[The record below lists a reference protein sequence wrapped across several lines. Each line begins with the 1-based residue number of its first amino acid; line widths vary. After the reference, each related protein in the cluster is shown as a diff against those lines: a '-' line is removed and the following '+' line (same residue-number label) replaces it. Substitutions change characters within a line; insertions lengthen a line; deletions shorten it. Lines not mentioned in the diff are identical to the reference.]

1 MQTILQVLDAFL
13 CVLVVIAAAEYLR
26 RVRPMDEPLLS
37 ISFYLVAI
45 AAFGSF
51 IMNIKG
57 HPVSPFAMTMH
68 AAVILYAIA
77 KRGHICNIPPSST
90 ERT

>member
-1 MQTILQVLDAFL
+1 MHVILQVVDAFL
-13 CVLVVIAAAEYLR
+13 CVLVVITAAEYLR

-68 AAVILYAIA
+68 LAVILYAIA

>member
-13 CVLVVIAAAEYLR
+13 CVLVVVAAAEYLR

-37 ISFYLVAI
+37 VSFYLVAI

-51 IMNIKG
+51 IFNIKG
-57 HPVSPFAMTMH
+57 HPVSPFTMTMH

-77 KRGHICNIPPSST
+77 RRGHICKIPD
-90 ERT
+90 

>member
-1 MQTILQVLDAFL
+1 MHTILQVVDAFL
-13 CVLVVIAAAEYLR
+13 CVLVVVAAAEYLR

-51 IMNIKG
+51 ILNIKG
-57 HPVSPFAMTMH
+57 HPISPFAVTMH

-77 KRGHICNIPPSST
+77 RRGHICKIPD
-90 ERT
+90 

>member
-26 RVRPMDEPLLS
+26 RIRPMDDPVLAIVL
-37 ISFYLVAI
+37 YVVAI

-51 IMNIKG
+51 IFNIKG
-57 HPVSPFAMTMH
+57 HTASPFTMALH
-68 AAVILYAIA
+68 GAIVLYAISR
-77 KRGHICNIPPSST
+77 RGHICQSSSS

>member
-13 CVLVVIAAAEYLR
+13 CVLVVIAAAECLR

-37 ISFYLVAI
+37 ASFYLVAI
-45 AAFGSF
+45 SAFGSF
-51 IMNIKG
+51 IFNIKG
-57 HPVSPFAMTMH
+57 HPISPFAMTMH

-77 KRGHICNIPPSST
+77 RRGHICEAPK
-90 ERT
+90 

>member
-1 MQTILQVLDAFL
+1 MHTILQVADAFL

-51 IMNIKG
+51 ILNIKG
-57 HPVSPFAMTMH
+57 HPISPFAMTLH

-77 KRGHICNIPPSST
+77 RRGHICKIPD
-90 ERT
+90 

>member
-1 MQTILQVLDAFL
+1 MHIVLQIADAFL

-26 RVRPMDEPLLS
+26 RVRPMDEPVLS
-37 ISFYLVAI
+37 IVLYMVAI

-51 IMNIKG
+51 IFNIKG
-57 HPVSPFAMTMH
+57 HPVSPFTMTMH

-77 KRGHICNIPPSST
+77 RRGYICKIPD
-90 ERT
+90 

>member
-1 MQTILQVLDAFL
+1 MHTILQVVDAFL

-51 IMNIKG
+51 ILNIKG
-57 HPVSPFAMTMH
+57 HPISPFAMTLH

-77 KRGHICNIPPSST
+77 RRGHICKIPD
-90 ERT
+90 

>member
-1 MQTILQVLDAFL
+1 MHTILQVADAFL
-13 CVLVVIAAAEYLR
+13 CVLVVIVAAEYLR

-37 ISFYLVAI
+37 VSFYLVTI

-51 IMNIKG
+51 IFNIKG
-57 HPVSPFAMTMH
+57 HPVSPFTMTLH

-77 KRGHICNIPPSST
+77 KRGHICKVPS
-90 ERT
+90 

>member
-37 ISFYLVAI
+37 ASFYLVAI

-51 IMNIKG
+51 IFNIKG
-57 HPVSPFAMTMH
+57 HPISPFAMTMH

-77 KRGHICNIPPSST
+77 RRGHICNIPPSST

>member
-1 MQTILQVLDAFL
+1 MHTILQVADAFL

-51 IMNIKG
+51 ILNIKG
-57 HPVSPFAMTMH
+57 HPISPFAVTLH

-77 KRGHICNIPPSST
+77 RRGHICKIP
-90 ERT
+90 EDAK

>member
-1 MQTILQVLDAFL
+1 MQTILQVVDAFL

-57 HPVSPFAMTMH
+57 HPISPFTMVMH

-77 KRGHICNIPPSST
+77 KRGHIC
-90 ERT
+90 R

>member
-51 IMNIKG
+51 ILNIKG
-57 HPVSPFAMTMH
+57 HPISPFAMTMH

-77 KRGHICNIPPSST
+77 RRGHICKIPD
-90 ERT
+90 

>member
-1 MQTILQVLDAFL
+1 MHTILQVVDAFL

-51 IMNIKG
+51 ILNIKG
-57 HPVSPFAMTMH
+57 HPISPFAMTLH
-68 AAVILYAIA
+68 AAVIIYAIA
-77 KRGHICNIPPSST
+77 RRGHICKIPD
-90 ERT
+90 

>member
-13 CVLVVIAAAEYLR
+13 CVLVVLAAAEYLR

-37 ISFYLVAI
+37 VSFYLVAI

-51 IMNIKG
+51 IFNIKG
-57 HPVSPFAMTMH
+57 HPISPFAMTMH
-68 AAVILYAIA
+68 AGVILYAIA
-77 KRGHICNIPPSST
+77 RRGHICEAPK
-90 ERT
+90 

>member
-1 MQTILQVLDAFL
+1 MHTILQVVDAFL
-13 CVLVVIAAAEYLR
+13 CVLVVVAAAEYLR

-51 IMNIKG
+51 ILNIKG
-57 HPVSPFAMTMH
+57 HPISPFAMTMH

-77 KRGHICNIPPSST
+77 RRGHICKIPD
-90 ERT
+90 

>member
-1 MQTILQVLDAFL
+1 MNTILQAADAFL

-26 RVRPMDEPLLS
+26 RIRPIDAPLLS

-51 IMNIKG
+51 IFNIKG
-57 HPVSPFAMTMH
+57 HPVSPFTMTMH

-77 KRGHICNIPPSST
+77 RRGHICKIPETSQ
-90 ERT
+90 

>member
-1 MQTILQVLDAFL
+1 MNTILQAADAFL

-26 RVRPMDEPLLS
+26 RVRPIDEPLLS

-51 IMNIKG
+51 IFNIKG
-57 HPVSPFAMTMH
+57 HPVSPFTMTMH

-77 KRGHICNIPPSST
+77 RRGHICKLPG
-90 ERT
+90 

>member
-1 MQTILQVLDAFL
+1 MQTILQVVDAFL

-57 HPVSPFAMTMH
+57 HPISPFAMTMH

-77 KRGHICNIPPSST
+77 KRGHIF
-90 ERT
+90 R

>member
-1 MQTILQVLDAFL
+1 MHTILQVVDAFL
-13 CVLVVIAAAEYLR
+13 CVLVVVAAAEYLR

-51 IMNIKG
+51 ILNIKG
-57 HPVSPFAMTMH
+57 HPISPFAMTMH

-77 KRGHICNIPPSST
+77 RRGHICKIP
-90 ERT
+90 EDAK

>member
-1 MQTILQVLDAFL
+1 MHTILQVVDAFL
-13 CVLVVIAAAEYLR
+13 CVLVVVAAAEYLR

-51 IMNIKG
+51 ILNIKG
-57 HPVSPFAMTMH
+57 HPISPFAMTLH

-77 KRGHICNIPPSST
+77 RRGHICKIPD
-90 ERT
+90 

>member
-1 MQTILQVLDAFL
+1 MHTILQVVDAFL

-51 IMNIKG
+51 ILNIKG
-57 HPVSPFAMTMH
+57 HPISPFAMTLH

-77 KRGHICNIPPSST
+77 RRGHICKIPEDT
-90 ERT
+90 K

>member
-1 MQTILQVLDAFL
+1 MHTILQVVDAFL
-13 CVLVVIAAAEYLR
+13 CVLVVVAAAEYLR

-51 IMNIKG
+51 ILNIKG
-57 HPVSPFAMTMH
+57 HPISPFAMTLH

-77 KRGHICNIPPSST
+77 RRGHICKIP
-90 ERT
+90 EDAK